1 MAEVL
6 IVDDDLDIADVTA
19 EVLALDGHV
28 VRVARNGEEG
38 LAEIAKKFPELI
50 VLDVEMPVLTG
61 PEMATRMLVLDC
73 GREKIPV
80 VLSSGVRELAMV
92 AEKVGTPYFIAK
104 PFDVHGLRTL
114 VARAARERTPPRPR
128 L

>member
-19 EVLALDGHV
+19 EVLSLDGHV

-38 LAEIAKKFPELI
+38 LAELAKRFPDLI

-61 PEMATRMLVLDC
+61 PEMATRMLVLDS

-80 VLSSGVRELAMV
+80 VLSSGIRELAAV

-104 PFDVHGLRTL
+104 PFNVSSLRTL
-114 VARAARERTPPRPR
+114 VARAVNERTPPRPR

>member
-38 LAEIAKKFPELI
+38 LAEVTKRFPDLI

-61 PEMATRMLVLDC
+61 PEMATRMLVIDC
-73 GREKIPV
+73 GREKIPI
-80 VLSSGVRELAMV
+80 VLSSGVRELPGV
-92 AEKVGTPYFIAK
+92 ANKVGTPYFIAK
-104 PFDVHGLRTL
+104 PFNVSSLRTL
-114 VARAARERTPPRPR
+114 VTRAANERTPPRPR